1 MVVDRVVMLLLLL
14 VLVLLLMLLL
24 MLLLLLMLVMLVL
37 WLLYFE
43 FWVRG
48 WLRLDVCVS
57 QLFGRAAHG
66 ALFVTVHTPSTLV
79 SLVGTTA
86 QEFTHHTA
94 TRKRLRTFSLP
105 NPLEAS
111 MAKHLRALCAH
122 VQLAAY
128 VATRMTRLEMRDLL
142 TGTCPTSHFMLL
154 FGFVDDFEVTQKKKL
169 TLATD
174 PL

>member
-1 MVVDRVVMLLLLL
+1 MVVDRVVMLLLM
-14 VLVLLLMLLL
+14 LLLLLLL
-24 MLLLLLMLVMLVL
+24 MLLLLLLMLVL

-48 WLRLDVCVS
+48 WLRLDVFVS

-128 VATRMTRLEMRDLL
+128 IATRMTRLEMRDLL

-154 FGFVDDFEVTQKKKL
+154 WRRLRSHQKKKL
-169 TLATD
+169 TLTTD

>member
-14 VLVLLLMLLL
+14 LLLLMLMLLMLLL
-24 MLLLLLMLVMLVL
+24 MLVL

-43 FWVRG
+43 FFVRG
-48 WLRLDVCVS
+48 WLRLDVFVC
-57 QLFGRAAHG
+57 QLFGRATHG
-66 ALFVTVHTPSTLV
+66 ALFVTVHTPNTLV

-111 MAKHLRALCAH
+111 MAKHLRARCAH
-122 VQLAAY
+122 VQLTAY

-142 TGTCPTSHFMLL
+142 TGTCVRRHYMLL
-154 FGFVDDFEVTQKKKL
+154 CGRLRSHPKKE
-169 TLATD
+169 T
-174 PL
+174 